1 MKKTERKEETL
12 TKTKAEKRV
21 YRKPEVEST
30 EVFETFTLQSCN
42 LTPDDDCIGLF
53 E

>member
-1 MKKTERKEETL
+1 MKEKKPLKRTEKKE
-12 TKTKAEKRV
+12 KKRP
-21 YRKPEVEST
+21 YRKPEIDST
-30 EVFETFTLQSCN
+30 DVFETFTLQSCN